1 MTAFLHDL
9 KSILKLNLQQQL
21 FSYHSSIPYSSSKV
35 VELGGQDEFL
45 MIMLHLNQHF
55 I

>member
-1 MTAFLHDL
+1 MPFKTNFKVKL
-9 KSILKLNLQQQL
+9 KQELC
-21 FSYHSSIPYSSSKV
+21 SYHSSIPYRSSKM